1 MSELNNNINIQDIED
16 GNNQQDFYTNF
27 KEKLIAVEQF
37 PSLYKF
43 KFIVKADLEKIEQV
57 KKVFTH
63 ASTKYAE
70 KESSGGKYKSITVET
85 FVNNAD
91 EVIDYYK
98 EVSKIESVIML

>member
-43 KFIVKADLEKIEQV
+43 KFIVKADLDKIEQV
-57 KKVFTH
+57 KQVFTH
-63 ASTKYAE
+63 ASSKYAE

>member
-1 MSELNNNINIQDIED
+1 MSELNNNINIEDIQDGD
-16 GNNQQDFYTNF
+16 NNKDFYTNF
-27 KEKLIAVEQF
+27 REKLIAVEKF

-43 KFIVKADLEKIEQV
+43 KFIVKADLKKIAQV
-57 KKVFTH
+57 KQVFTH

>member
-16 GNNQQDFYTNF
+16 GNNQQDFYTTF

-57 KKVFTH
+57 KQVFTH

-98 EVSKIESVIML
+98 QVSTIESVIML